1 MQSAVVKGFFLGGIV
16 GAGLA
21 AVAASRAGAQQETSA
36 SKSSLDPLSYKHL
49 HSDGALLANLQEP
62 VEVFSAVDGQAC
74 AAMLRAFEE
83 LASIYQACRAGDG
96 RPSLVAEALK
106 AKRAANGHL
115 VALLKLARQRKPAA
129 ASEILRDVDALKK
142 NLGDYIYNISQEQS
156 LQQGLKH

>member
-1 MQSAVVKGFFLGGIV
+1 MQSAVVKGFFLGGVV

-21 AVAASRAGAQQETSA
+21 AVAASRAGVQEAPA
-36 SKSSLDPLSYKHL
+36 SKHGLDPSSYKHL
-49 HSDGALLANLQEP
+49 HADGALLANLQEP

-83 LASIYQACRAGDG
+83 LASIYQACRAGDA
-96 RPSLVAEALK
+96 RPSLVAEALR
-106 AKRAANGHL
+106 AKRVANGHL